1 MLRKLPGEDVLKLL
15 GRVPVAPFLALL
27 FGGVALILLFAM
39 PSWRLEQ
46 VAAPFGLDRWLSV
59 AQPPL
64 GLKARSLVALMG
76 GATIAVAIWVL
87 ARLASR
93 WITPSHRAVSV
104 PAWAGSDASLP
115 VDTSNEVAPPDPAEG
130 QVDNIVAWPSLPRF
144 LRKEPDDDAPPFSN
158 LPSTKGPEDELSLD
172 APIVAEAPN
181 RPHLVLVPEQSS
193 KAEQEECMAA
203 LYVPQPDPVFLQTP
217 PPVRPPAALGE
228 RNATFGEDLH
238 MLVDRLERSLARASG
253 EARHPSPKGDEA
265 TLKAAI
271 AQLDALIAANA
282 R

>member
-1 MLRKLPGEDVLKLL
+1 MSRKLPGEDVLKLL

-64 GLKARSLVALMG
+64 GLKARTLVALMG

-87 ARLASR
+87 VHLASR
-93 WITPSHRAVSV
+93 WIASSHRVVPV
-104 PAWAGSDASLP
+104 PAWAGSTAPLP
-115 VDTSNEVAPPDPAEG
+115 VDTSNEVAPPDPVEG

-144 LRKEPDDDAPPFSN
+144 LRKEPDDAAPPFSG
-158 LPSTKGPEDELSLD
+158 LPSTEGPEDELALD
-172 APIVAEAPN
+172 MPIVAEAPN
-181 RPHLVLVPEQSS
+181 RPHLVLVPEWPA
-193 KAEQEECMAA
+193 KAEQREGMAA
-203 LYVPQPDPVFLQTP
+203 IYAPQPDPVFLQTP

-228 RNATFGEDLH
+228 RDATFGEDLH
-238 MLVDRLERSLARASG
+238 MLVDRLERSLARDSG
-253 EARHPSPKGDEA
+253 VARYPSAKGEEA

>member
-93 WITPSHRAVSV
+93 WIASSYRAVPV
-104 PAWAGSDASLP
+104 PAWAGSDASLM
-115 VDTSNEVAPPDPAEG
+115 VDMSNEVAPPDPAVG

-144 LRKEPDDDAPPFSN
+144 LRKETDDAALPFPN
-158 LPSTKGPEDELSLD
+158 LPSTEGPVGELSLD
-172 APIVAEAPN
+172 TPIVAEASN
-181 RPHLVLVPEQSS
+181 RPHLVLVPEWPA
-193 KAEQEECMAA
+193 KAEQQEGMAA

-217 PPVRPPAALGE
+217 PPVRPPAAFGE

-253 EARHPSPKGDEA
+253 EARHPSPKGEEA